1 MTIKNKCSKIY
12 KVRKGCETMEENKL
26 AIQNELTNEDIK
38 NLIYT
43 IRGKQVML
51 DSDVAMLYH
60 YETKKLNQAVK
71 RNIDRFPEKFCF
83 QLTEDEFSNLRSQI
97 VTLDKNSTSENSTT
111 HSLRS
116 QITTLNENIGRG
128 KHRKYLP
135 YVFTEQGIAMLSGLL
150 KNDIAVQV
158 SIHIMDAFVEMR
170 KFLMLNGQ
178 AFERLT
184 SMEYKLLEH
193 DKKFDEVF
201 NQLQLEENIKQ
212 RIFFD
217 GQIYDAY
224 SLIVDIIRM
233 ANNKILII
241 DNYID
246 DSVLKMLAKKKSNV
260 EVVILTSDKSNIET
274 IDIKKFN
281 KEYPILKVA
290 KTNKFH
296 DRFIIIDNKE
306 MYHLGASI
314 KDLGKKCFGI
324 NKIEDIEIIEK
335 IINL

>member
-1 MTIKNKCSKIY
+1 
-12 KVRKGCETMEENKL
+12 MEENKL

-51 DSDVAMLYH
+51 DSDVAMLYN
-60 YETKKLNQAVK
+60 YETKKVNQAVK
-71 RNIDRFPEKFCF
+71 RNIDRFPERFCF
-83 QLTEDEFSNLRSQI
+83 QLTEKELEIMWSQI
-97 VTLDKNSTSENSTT
+97 VTTSKLEDNKY
-111 HSLRS
+111 RS
-116 QITTLNENIGRG
+116 
-128 KHRKYLP
+128 KKYLP
-135 YVFTEQGIAMLSGLL
+135 YVFTEQGIAMLSGIL
-150 KNDIAVQV
+150 KSEVAIQV
-158 SIHIMDAFVEMR
+158 SIKIMDAFVEMR
-170 KFLMLNGQ
+170 KFINANKSL
-178 AFERLT
+178 FEKVVT
-184 SMEYKLLEH
+184 IENKMDKKFIEQ
-193 DKKFDEVF
+193 DKKFDIIF
-201 NQLQLEENIKQ
+201 DQLQLEENIKQ

-224 SLIVDIIRM
+224 SIIVDIIKR
-233 ANNKILII
+233 ANSKILII

-246 DSVLKMLAKKKSNV
+246 DSVLKMLAKKKNNV
-260 EVVILTSDKSNIET
+260 EVVILTSDKSNIENL
-274 IDIKKFN
+274 DVKKFN

-314 KDLGKKCFGI
+314 KDLGKKCFAI
-324 NKIEDIEIIEK
+324 NRIEDMEIIEK